1 MFYMYFHSGQQQ
13 AMLQQQFMDENAE
26 VSLEFHVLTI
36 KKQVKFCY
44 WCEGKKKKRNL
55 QISRLKI
62 TAVQL
67 CPLCRT
73 SGANVTDGRRR
84 QIIPCS
90 ALLFSAQLCRH
101 PQLSWR
107 AIWPIR
113 GEGDTHTQTHR
124 DWSVFPPWLRGVCL
138 TVSVCVVALYLK
150 QGRARKTTKTAEPS
164 FLRLPLLQLPGDQH
178 SAAVILPPPPPESKL
193 LRALT

>member
-1 MFYMYFHSGQQQ
+1 MPHWCPVNNVSPQKLRQKHTTWIRNCKCFICISTQDNKKQCY
-13 AMLQQQFMDENAE
+13 QQQFMDKNAE
-26 VSLEFHVLTI
+26 VLLEFHVLTI

-44 WCEGKKKKRNL
+44 WCEGKKEKNSR
-55 QISRLKI
+55 ISRLKI

-124 DWSVFPPWLRGVCL
+124 DWSVFPP
-138 TVSVCVVALYLK
+138 
-150 QGRARKTTKTAEPS
+150 
-164 FLRLPLLQLPGDQH
+164 
-178 SAAVILPPPPPESKL
+178 
-193 LRALT
+193 